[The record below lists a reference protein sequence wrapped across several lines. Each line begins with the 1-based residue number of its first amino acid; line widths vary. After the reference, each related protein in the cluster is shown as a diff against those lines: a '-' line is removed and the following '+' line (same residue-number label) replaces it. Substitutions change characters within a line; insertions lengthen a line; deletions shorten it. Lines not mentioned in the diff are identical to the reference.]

1 MYNSLSYKSKQFF
14 WLIIKLSIV
23 IGCGY
28 FIYTK
33 LIDNEQLKFT
43 VFYKKLIKNDVF
55 SIKNIFFL
63 SLFTF
68 LNWFLEVLKWK
79 SLVGFVKQIS
89 FIEATKQSLAS
100 LTTSLI
106 TPNRIGEYG
115 AKALYFEKKYRKQI
129 LGLNLVGNFYQMLMT
144 LLFGSFGFCY
154 FLLNHKID
162 IDLYQILKILL
173 LVFILILVLFFLI
186 KKLNFKGFTFEK
198 VRNFIQ
204 NIPLALNIKVAVL
217 SMFRFLIFSHQF
229 YFLLLIFNVD
239 ISYVDAISGIT
250 SIYLIASTI
259 PMLSL
264 FDVVLKGSVA
274 IWIFSFFSIEPL
286 IILSTTTLMWILN
299 FVLPAIIGSY
309 FVLTFK
315 PNFTK

>member
-1 MYNSLSYKSKQFF
+1 M
-14 WLIIKLSIV
+14 IIKLSIV

-33 LIDNEQLKFT
+33 LVDNEQLKFT
-43 VFYKKLIKNDVF
+43 VFYKNLIENDIF
-55 SIKNIFFL
+55 SIKIIFFL
-63 SLFTF
+63 SLLTF
-68 LNWFLEVLKWK
+68 LNWFLEILKWK

-89 FIEATKQSLAS
+89 FFEATKQSLAS

-115 AKALYFEKKYRKQI
+115 AKALYFNKKYRKQI
-129 LGLNLVGNFYQMLMT
+129 LGLNLVGNFYQMVMT
-144 LLFGSFGFCY
+144 LFFGSIGLCY
-154 FLLNHKID
+154 FVLSHKINV
-162 IDLYQILKILL
+162 DLYQIFKILL
-173 LVFILILVLFFLI
+173 LVFILILVLFFLL

-198 VRNFIQ
+198 ARNFIKS
-204 NIPLALNIKVAVL
+204 IPLTLNIKVAIL
-217 SMFRFLIFSHQF
+217 SLFRFLVFSHQF

-239 ISYVDAISGIT
+239 ISYVDAISAIN
-250 SIYLIASTI
+250 SVYLIASTI

-264 FDVVLKGSVA
+264 FDVILKGSVA
-274 IWIFSFFSIEPL
+274 IWIFSFLNIEPL

-315 PNFTK
+315 PSFTK

>member
-33 LIDNEQLKFT
+33 LIENEQLKFT
-43 VFYKKLIKNDVF
+43 VFYQKLTENNIF
-55 SIKNIFFL
+55 SIKNGL
-63 SLFTF
+63 LLLLFT
-68 LNWFLEVLKWK
+68 LINWFLEILKWK
-79 SLVGFVKQIS
+79 YLVGFLKNIS
-89 FIEATKQSLAS
+89 FLEALKQSLAS
-100 LTTSLI
+100 LTTSLV

-115 AKALYFEKKYRKQI
+115 AKALYFDKKNRKQI

-144 LLFGSFGFCY
+144 LIFGVIGFSY
-154 FLLNHKID
+154 FVFKHKID
-162 IDLYQILKILL
+162 VNISQISIALL
-173 LVFILILVLFFLI
+173 IGLLIITAIFFIAKRF
-186 KKLNFKGFTFEK
+186 NFKGYSFEK
-198 VRNFIQ
+198 VRNFI
-204 NIPLALNIKVAVL
+204 NKIPNVLNQKIAVISFL
-217 SMFRFLIFSHQF
+217 RFVVFSHQF
-229 YFLLLIFNVD
+229 YFLLRIFNAD
-239 ISYVDAISGIT
+239 ISYIDAISAIT
-250 SIYLIASTI
+250 TVYLIASSI

-274 IWIFSFFSIEPL
+274 IWVFSFFMINP
-286 IILSTTTLMWILN
+286 IFILSITTLMWILN

-309 FVLTFK
+309 FVLIFK